1 MTKKELKKLIKE
13 TISEIGMESKMEP
26 KTIIGTEIAAWKSV
40 CSALTEKLTQAL
52 VGKPMTGE
60 LVKGNPYSYDS
71 KRKSIPTTIKSVDIE
86 LSYKNNPVSGTDYF
100 LNVYAKGEQGQ
111 AGETI
116 FSGNV

>member
-26 KTIIGTEIAAWKSV
+26 KAIIGTEIAAWKSV
-40 CSALTEKLTQAL
+40 CDALTEKLTQAL

-86 LSYKNNPVSGTDYF
+86 LSYKNNPVSGTGYF
-100 LNVYAKGEQGQ
+100 LNVYAKGEEGQ

-116 FSGNV
+116 FSGNI